1 MKKLRKAKS
10 EIIFDLFNNIGM
22 LLMIVVTLFP
32 FIYIL
37 AGSFN
42 NGGDYIKG
50 GVYIW
55 PRVFTTANYKA
66 IFANNQLLNA
76 FGIST
81 LRTII
86 GTVLAIMFTSL
97 FAYGFSKENLIGKKF
112 YGYFGLFTM
121 FFGGGLIPY
130 YIVLKN
136 LQLIDNFLVYIIPC
150 MFSFFNVIIFTS
162 FFKGIPKSI
171 VESAKMDGASE
182 YTIFLKLILPLSKPV
197 IAAIALFTGVFHWNS
212 FFDAMV
218 FTNSAKLQPIQSL
231 LMKIVSSREFASGMS
246 EQAARFVGKNQTN
259 PLTIQMATMVIASI
273 PIISIYP
280 FFQKYFVKGMLMGS
294 IKE

>member
-1 MKKLRKAKS
+1 M
-10 EIIFDLFNNIGM
+10 FDCFNNIGM
-22 LLMIVVTLFP
+22 LLMIVVTIFP

-37 AGSFN
+37 AGSLN
-42 NGGDYIKG
+42 NGSDYIKG

-55 PRVFTTANYKA
+55 PREFTIANYKA
-66 IFANNQLLNA
+66 IFANNQLLQA
-76 FGIST
+76 FKVSVS
-81 LRTII
+81 RTML
-86 GTVLAIMFTSL
+86 GTTLAIMFTAL
-97 FAYGFSKENLIGKKF
+97 FAYGFSKENLIGKKM

-121 FFGGGLIPY
+121 FFNGGLIPY

-136 LQLIDNFLVYIIPC
+136 LGLIDNFLVFIIPC
-150 MFSFFNVIIFTS
+150 MFNFFNVIIFTS

-171 VESAKMDGASE
+171 VESAKMDGAGE
-182 YTIFLKLILPLSKPV
+182 YIIFFRLILPLSKPV
-197 IAAIALFTGVFHWNS
+197 LAAIALFTAVFHWNS

-218 FTNSAKLQPIQSL
+218 FTNSTRLQPIQSL
-231 LMKIVSSREFASGMS
+231 LMKIVSSREFANGMS

-273 PIISIYP
+273 PIILVYP
-280 FFQKYFVKGMLMGS
+280 FLQKYFVKGMLMGS